1 MTVTTLRNPS
11 AAAGPRLAHGGKTVY
26 GATVGILMLDTLFPR
41 VPGDM
46 CNAGTWPFP
55 VLFKVVKG
63 ANAARVAAR
72 DGGMLDDFIAGGR
85 DLIAQGADGIT
96 TNCGFLTHY
105 QGALTEALGVPVA
118 ASSLFQV
125 PLVEALLPPG
135 RRVGVITIH
144 APNLKPDL
152 LVAAGAA
159 ADTPVVGTEEGTEF
173 CAAIHANRVQMDIA
187 ASEADVMAAGDAL
200 VAKHP
205 AVGAVVLECTNLTP
219 YAAALSERLRLPVF
233 SIYTFLTWF
242 QAGLHPRDFGHPS
255 SRLLPFRERG

>member
-1 MTVTTLRNPS
+1 
-11 AAAGPRLAHGGKTVY
+11 
-26 GATVGILMLDTLFPR
+26 MLDTLFPR

-46 CNAGTWPFP
+46 CNAETWPFP

-72 DGGMLDDFIAGGR
+72 DRGMLDDFIAGGR
-85 DLIAQGADGIT
+85 ELVAQGADGIT

-105 QGALTEALGVPVA
+105 QAALTEALGVPVA

-125 PLVEALLPPG
+125 PLIDALLPPG
-135 RRVGVITIH
+135 KRSGVITFNG
-144 APNLKPDL
+144 PNLKPDL

-159 ADTPVVGTEEGTEF
+159 ADTPVAGTEGGTEF
-173 CAAIHANRVQMDIA
+173 CAAIHANRLQMDIA
-187 ASEADVMAAGDAL
+187 AAEADVLAAGDDL
-200 VAKHP
+200 VARHP
-205 AVGAVVLECTNLTP
+205 EVGAVVLECTNLTP

-242 QAGLHPRDFGHPS
+242 QAGLSPRAFGHPS
-255 SRLLPFRERG
+255 SQALPFRERGPGGIEQETR